1 MQVLVSFS
9 TALRFVFWI
18 IVIAALA
25 GGMLLGRSQDGVGGT
40 GGGAE
45 VEVRA
50 EAAEH

>member
-18 IVIAALA
+18 TVVAALA
-25 GGMLLGRSQDGVGGT
+25 GGLLVAHFDEGPGGRE
-40 GGGAE
+40 AE

-50 EAAEH
+50 ETADR